1 MRRCQ
6 LLKREVARM
15 SFDVGIGQY
24 YETNSVLHKMD
35 PRTKIFFVILYIVSI
50 FVAKEIY
57 AFVLLTAIMLA
68 TVIISR
74 VPLRVIL
81 KGLKPV
87 VVIVIFTAILNMFL
101 TKAESEPLFSVVVIP
116 NFWTLTLCVE
126 GLINAGI
133 LALRIIILIIE
144 TSVLFSYTTTPIELT
159 DGIEMALSPLKKI
172 KVPVH
177 EFAMMMTIAL
187 RFIPTL
193 VDETSKIMNAQ
204 KARGADFSSGG
215 LVKRAKALIPIIIPL
230 FISSFRRAEELATAM
245 ECRCYHGG
253 NGRTR
258 MKKLKMKARDYIGL
272 LFSCAILAGVILLNI
287 YTHIYSI

>member
-1 MRRCQ
+1 
-6 LLKREVARM
+6 M
-15 SFDVGIGQY
+15 SFDVTIGQY
-24 YETNSVLHKMD
+24 YETNSVIHRLD
-35 PRTKIFFVILYIVSI
+35 PRTKLFFVVMYIVSI

-57 AFVLLTAIMLA
+57 AFAFLTAILLA
-68 TVIISR
+68 TILISR
-74 VPLRVIL
+74 IPLRIIF
-81 KGLKPV
+81 KGLKPLT
-87 VVIVIFTAILNMFL
+87 VIILFTAVLNMFL
-101 TKAESEPLFSVVVIP
+101 TTAESEPLFSLTVIP
-116 NFWTLTLCVE
+116 NRWTLTLYKE

-133 LALRIIILIIE
+133 LALRIMILLLE
-144 TSVLFSYTTTPIELT
+144 TSIFFSYATTPIELT
-159 DGIEMALSPLKKI
+159 DGLELSLSPLKRI

-215 LVKRAKALIPIIIPL
+215 LIKRAKALIPIIIPL
-230 FISSFRRAEELATAM
+230 FISSFRRAEELAVAM

-258 MKKLKMKARDYIGL
+258 MKKLKMRARDYIGL
-272 LFSCAILAGVILLNI
+272 FLSLAILAGVILLNI
-287 YTHIYSI
+287 YTNIYSI

>member
-1 MRRCQ
+1 MA
-6 LLKREVARM
+6 L
-15 SFDVGIGQY
+15 DVSVGQY
-24 YETNSVLHKMD
+24 YEKNSVLHRLD
-35 PRTKIFFVILYIVSI
+35 PRTKLFFVLVYIVAI

-57 AFVLLTAIMLA
+57 AFAFLTAVAIL
-68 TVIISR
+68 TIIVSR
-74 VPLRVIL
+74 VPLKIIL
-81 KGLKPV
+81 KGLKSV

-101 TKAESEPLFSVVVIP
+101 TKGESVPYSFTVIP
-116 NFWTLTLCVE
+116 NFWTIVIYKE

-133 LALRIIILIIE
+133 LALRIIILLIE

-159 DGIEMALSPLKKI
+159 DGLETALSPLKKI

-193 VDETSKIMNAQ
+193 VEETSKIMDAQ

-215 LVKRAKALIPIIIPL
+215 LIKRAKALIPIIIPL

-245 ECRCYHGG
+245 DCRCYHGG
-253 NGRTR
+253 SGRTR
-258 MKKLKMKARDYIGL
+258 MKRLKMKARDYIGL
-272 LFSCAILAGVILLNI
+272 LLGCAVMAGVILLNI

>member
-1 MRRCQ
+1 MA
-6 LLKREVARM
+6 L
-15 SFDVGIGQY
+15 DVSVGQY
-24 YETNSVLHKMD
+24 YEKNSVLHRLD
-35 PRTKIFFVILYIVSI
+35 PRTKLFFVLVYIVAI

-57 AFVLLTAIMLA
+57 AFAFLTAVAIL
-68 TVIISR
+68 TIIVSR
-74 VPLRVIL
+74 VPLKIIL

-101 TKAESEPLFSVVVIP
+101 TKGESVPYSFTVIP
-116 NFWTLTLCVE
+116 NFWTIVIYKE

-133 LALRIIILIIE
+133 LALRIIILLIE

-159 DGIEMALSPLKKI
+159 DGLETALSPLKKI

-193 VDETSKIMNAQ
+193 VEETSKIMDAQ

-215 LVKRAKALIPIIIPL
+215 LIKRAKALIPIIIPL

-253 NGRTR
+253 SGRTR
-258 MKKLKMKARDYIGL
+258 MKRLKMKARDYIGL
-272 LFSCAILAGVILLNI
+272 LLGCAVMAGVILLNI

>member
-1 MRRCQ
+1 
-6 LLKREVARM
+6 M

-24 YETNSVLHKMD
+24 YETNSVLHKLD
-35 PRTKIFFVILYIVSI
+35 PRTKLFFVVMYIVSI

-68 TVIISR
+68 TIIISR
-74 VPLRVIL
+74 VPLGVIL

-87 VVIVIFTAILNMFL
+87 VIIVIFTAILNMFL

-116 NFWTLTLCVE
+116 DFWTLTLYAE

-133 LALRIIILIIE
+133 LALRIVILIVE

-159 DGIEMALSPLKKI
+159 DGLEMALAPLKKI
-172 KVPVH
+172 KLPVH

-215 LVKRAKALIPIIIPL
+215 LIKRAKALIPIIIPL

-258 MKKLKMKARDYIGL
+258 MKKLKMKARDYLGL
-272 LFSCAILAGVILLNI
+272 LFACAILAGVILLNI

>member
-1 MRRCQ
+1 
-6 LLKREVARM
+6 M

-24 YETNSVLHKMD
+24 YETNSVLHKLD
-35 PRTKIFFVILYIVSI
+35 PRTKLFFVVMYIVSI

-68 TVIISR
+68 TIIISR
-74 VPLRVIL
+74 VPLGVIL

-87 VVIVIFTAILNMFL
+87 VIIVIFTAILNMFL

-116 NFWTLTLCVE
+116 DFWTLTLYVE

-133 LALRIIILIIE
+133 LALRIVILIVE

-159 DGIEMALSPLKKI
+159 DGLEMALAPLKKI
-172 KVPVH
+172 KLPVH

-215 LVKRAKALIPIIIPL
+215 LIKRAKALIPIIIPL

-258 MKKLKMKARDYIGL
+258 MKKLKMKARDYLGL
-272 LFSCAILAGVILLNI
+272 LFACAILAGVILLNI

>member
-1 MRRCQ
+1 
-6 LLKREVARM
+6 M

-24 YETNSVLHKMD
+24 YETNSILHKMD
-35 PRTKIFFVILYIVSI
+35 PRTKLFFVVMYIVSI

-57 AFVLLTAIMLA
+57 AFALLTAIMLF
-68 TVIISR
+68 TIIVSR

-81 KGLKPV
+81 RGLKPI
-87 VVIVIFTAILNMFL
+87 VVIVIFTAVLNMFL
-101 TKAESEPLFSVVVIP
+101 TTAESEPLFSVEIIP
-116 NFWTLTLCVE
+116 DFWTLTLYIE

-133 LALRIIILIIE
+133 LALRIIILIVE

-159 DGIEMALSPLKKI
+159 DGLEMALSPLKKI
-172 KVPVH
+172 KLPVH

-193 VDETSKIMNAQ
+193 VDETTKIMNAQ
-204 KARGADFSSGG
+204 KARGADFASGG
-215 LVKRAKALIPIIIPL
+215 LIKRAKALIPIIIPL

-258 MKKLKMKARDYIGL
+258 MKKLKMRARDYFGL
-272 LFSCAILAGVILLNI
+272 LFACAILAGVILLNI
-287 YTHIYSI
+287 YTHLYSI

>member
-1 MRRCQ
+1 MA
-6 LLKREVARM
+6 L
-15 SFDVGIGQY
+15 DVSVGQY
-24 YETNSVLHKMD
+24 YEKNSVLHRLD
-35 PRTKIFFVILYIVSI
+35 PRTKLFFVLVYIVAI

-57 AFVLLTAIMLA
+57 AFAFLTAVAIL
-68 TVIISR
+68 TIIVSR
-74 VPLRVIL
+74 VPLKIIL
-81 KGLKPV
+81 KGLKSV

-101 TKAESEPLFSVVVIP
+101 TKGESVPYSFTVIP
-116 NFWTLTLCVE
+116 NFWTIVIYKE

-133 LALRIIILIIE
+133 LALRIIILLIE

-159 DGIEMALSPLKKI
+159 DGLETALSPLKKI

-193 VDETSKIMNAQ
+193 VEETSKIMDAQ

-215 LVKRAKALIPIIIPL
+215 LIKRAKALIPIIIPL

-253 NGRTR
+253 SGRTR
-258 MKKLKMKARDYIGL
+258 MKRLKMKARDYIGL
-272 LFSCAILAGVILLNI
+272 LLGCAVMAGVILLNI

>member
-1 MRRCQ
+1 M
-6 LLKREVARM
+6 A
-15 SFDVGIGQY
+15 FDVSIGQY
-24 YETNSVLHKMD
+24 YENNSVIHRLD
-35 PRTKIFFVILYIVSI
+35 PRTKLFFVFVYIIAI

-57 AFVLLTAIMLA
+57 AFALLTAIAIL
-68 TVIISR
+68 TVVISR
-74 VPLRVIL
+74 VPVAIVL

-87 VVIVIFTAILNMFL
+87 VIIVIFTAILNMFL
-101 TKAESEPLFSVVVIP
+101 TKGEGTPYSFAVIP
-116 NFWTLTLCVE
+116 GFWTVTLYKE
-126 GLINAGI
+126 GLINAGV
-133 LALRIIILIIE
+133 LALRIIILLVE

-159 DGIEMALSPLKKI
+159 DGLETALAPLKKI

-193 VDETSKIMNAQ
+193 IEETSKIMDAQ

-215 LVKRAKALIPIIIPL
+215 LIKRAKALIPIIIPL

-258 MKKLKMKARDYIGL
+258 MKRLKMKARDYVGL
-272 LFSCAILAGVILLNI
+272 LLACMLIAGVVLLNV
-287 YTHIYSI
+287 YTNIYSI

>member
-1 MRRCQ
+1 
-6 LLKREVARM
+6 M
-15 SFDVGIGQY
+15 SFDVTIGQY
-24 YETNSVLHKMD
+24 YETNSVIHRLD
-35 PRTKIFFVILYIVSI
+35 PRTKLFFVVMYIVSI

-57 AFVLLTAIMLA
+57 AFAFLTAILLA
-68 TVIISR
+68 TILISR
-74 VPLRVIL
+74 IPLRIIF
-81 KGLKPV
+81 KGLKPLT
-87 VVIVIFTAILNMFL
+87 VIILFTAVLNMFL
-101 TKAESEPLFSVVVIP
+101 TTAESEPLFSLTVIP
-116 NFWTLTLCVE
+116 NRWTLTLYKE

-133 LALRIIILIIE
+133 LALRIVILLLE
-144 TSVLFSYTTTPIELT
+144 TSIFFSYATTPIELT
-159 DGIEMALSPLKKI
+159 DGLELSLSPLKRI

-215 LVKRAKALIPIIIPL
+215 LIKRAKALIPIIIPL
-230 FISSFRRAEELATAM
+230 FISSFRRAEELAVAM

-258 MKKLKMKARDYIGL
+258 MKKLKMRARDYIGL
-272 LFSCAILAGVILLNI
+272 FLSLAILAGVILLNI
-287 YTHIYSI
+287 YTNIYSI